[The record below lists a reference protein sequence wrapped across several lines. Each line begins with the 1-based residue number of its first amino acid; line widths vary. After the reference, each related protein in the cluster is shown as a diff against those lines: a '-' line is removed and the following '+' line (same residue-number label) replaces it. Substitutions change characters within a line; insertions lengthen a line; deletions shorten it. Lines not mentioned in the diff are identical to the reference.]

1 MYFEAF
7 ELKDAALWITF
18 AIVHKSMYY
27 MLLPVSGV
35 FKGII
40 YFPYRVFLWPFLSE
54 VSRSPLGAEL
64 REQ

>member
-18 AIVHKSMYY
+18 AIAHKSMYY
-27 MLLPVSGV
+27 MFLPVSGV

-40 YFPYRVFLWPFLSE
+40 SLTEFSLAIFE
-54 VSRSPLGAEL
+54 
-64 REQ
+64 

>member
-27 MLLPVSGV
+27 MLLPVSSV

-40 YFPYRVFLWPFLSE
+40 SLTEFSSGHF
-54 VSRSPLGAEL
+54 
-64 REQ
+64 

>member
-27 MLLPVSGV
+27 MLLPVFGV

-40 YFPYRVFLWPFLSE
+40 SLTEFSSGHFRVRCLEVLWELS
-54 VSRSPLGAEL
+54 
-64 REQ
+64 